1 MATEAAAATDAAA
14 VATDAAAVD
23 AAAATR
29 LVATVAVAS
38 TVAAVAEALEDVAGA
53 ASGGGAAAAVYP
65 GARASSARPHG
76 LVALICK
83 VFLEGPPVSGSAPA
97 AEDLTSKHELC
108 VFG

>member
-1 MATEAAAATDAAA
+1 MR
-14 VATDAAAVD
+14 
-23 AAAATR
+23 R
-29 LVATVAVAS
+29 LPRVWWPRLRWLPRLPRL
-38 TVAAVAEALEDVAGA
+38 EALEDVAGA

-83 VFLEGPPVSGSAPA
+83 VFLEGPPASGSAPA